1 MNFFLWWGKLILLG
15 KKRFVNQENFALSKN
30 IKLDKKVIIHSIIP
44 SIDKENLY
52 YGTYFTSKNRKR
64 NDVENLVYT
73 YSLKS
78 NEWYKVKN
86 SKSLILYLILLNI
99 IIIFQFFFFIL
110 RTSFIISLSTISEI

>member
-1 MNFFLWWGKLILLG
+1 MLKQIFNNFYFEIFIYIFSIIIIVALA

-64 NDVENLVYT
+64 NDVENLVYDQ
-73 YSLKS
+73 
-78 NEWYKVKN
+78 N
-86 SKSLILYLILLNI
+86 SKLEKKIRKDFDTEKTQRNTY
-99 IIIFQFFFFIL
+99 
-110 RTSFIISLSTISEI
+110 

>member
-1 MNFFLWWGKLILLG
+1 MLKQIFNNFYFEKFIYISLIVIIVSLS
-15 KKRFVNQENFALSKN
+15 KKRFVDQENFALSKN
-30 IKLDKKVIIHSIIP
+30 IKVDKKVIIHSIIP

-78 NEWYKVKN
+78 NEWHKVKN
-86 SKSLILYLILLNI
+86 SKLDNKTLIFDLNYDEKKR
-99 IIIFQFFFFIL
+99 L
-110 RTSFIISLSTISEI
+110 TAMD